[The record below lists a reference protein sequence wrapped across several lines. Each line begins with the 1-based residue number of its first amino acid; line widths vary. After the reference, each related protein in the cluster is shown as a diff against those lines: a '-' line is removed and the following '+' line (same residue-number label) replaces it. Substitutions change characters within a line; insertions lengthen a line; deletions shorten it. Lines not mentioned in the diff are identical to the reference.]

1 MDRQRTHTETESYE
15 MEPQVGHW
23 VDRCPERNAETAGWR
38 SSMWV
43 LKEQGVGK
51 IAGSHD
57 MSQWKV
63 DTPNTKTKR
72 NWNEL

>member
-23 VDRCPERNAETAGWR
+23 VDRCPERNAEIAGWR
-38 SSMWV
+38 SSVWV

-51 IAGSHD
+51 ITGSHD